1 MNVTISSLTF
11 DPVGFVII
19 PALAS
24 SEFGET
30 KRRMSRVATLDGNAA
45 FNDFGF
51 SESDKTM
58 VVEWAYDPTIDD
70 AIEYMAQT
78 YAAVNVAT
86 NGGLWQAA
94 IETYTKSQI
103 SKLTIMPIAKIA
115 G

>member
-11 DPVGFVII
+11 DPVGFVTI

-24 SEFGET
+24 SDFGET
-30 KRRMSRVATLDGNAA
+30 KRRMSRVATLDGGAA

-51 SESDKTM
+51 SEADKTM
-58 VVEWAYDPTIDD
+58 VVEWAYSPAIDD

-78 YAAVNVAT
+78 YAVVNVAT
-86 NGGLWQAA
+86 PRGLWQAA
-94 IETYTKSQI
+94 IETY
-103 SKLTIMPIAKIA
+103 SKTQPSRITLMPVAKIA